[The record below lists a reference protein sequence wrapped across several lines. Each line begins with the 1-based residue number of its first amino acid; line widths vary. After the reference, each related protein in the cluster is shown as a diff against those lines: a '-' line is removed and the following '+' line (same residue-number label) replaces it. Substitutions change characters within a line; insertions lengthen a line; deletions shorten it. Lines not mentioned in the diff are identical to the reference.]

1 MIIVGSGSAGKET
14 SGIIMLQSDEEIFF
28 FDNNPKENLIYGK
41 YHVISNIKKIIEI
54 IKKDN
59 KFCVAIGHPR
69 IRARM
74 FNFMLEIG
82 AKPANVVSYKS
93 FILSSIYENATIIQP
108 GVCISYDVK
117 IGKSNMIHAN
127 SVIGH
132 KVEIGD
138 FVNISPLC
146 SIIGPTKI
154 DDFTYIGT
162 GSIVNPGLY
171 IGKYSYITPG
181 NIVKRDVKD
190 YKTYEN

>member
-1 MIIVGSGSAGKET
+1 MIIVGAGSAGKET
-14 SGIIMLQSDEEIFF
+14 LGIISHISDEEIFF
-28 FDNNPKENLIYGK
+28 FDKSPKENLVYGK
-41 YHVISNIKKIIEI
+41 YPVISIEEKLIEI
-54 IKKDN
+54 LIKDH

-69 IRARM
+69 IRKKM
-74 FNFMLEIG
+74 FDFMLRIG
-82 AKPANVVSYKS
+82 AEPGNVIAKNS
-93 FILSSIYENATIIQP
+93 FILSTIYENATIIQP

-132 KVEIGD
+132 KVEIGN

-154 DDFTYIGT
+154 DDFAYIGA
-162 GSIVNPGLY
+162 GSIIYPELY

-181 NIVKRDVKD
+181 SIVKRDIKE
-190 YKTYEN
+190 YETY

>member
-93 FILSSIYENATIIQP
+93 FILSSIYENATIIQRAY
-108 GVCISYDVK
+108 VFL
-117 IGKSNMIHAN
+117 MM
-127 SVIGH
+127 
-132 KVEIGD
+132 
-138 FVNISPLC
+138 
-146 SIIGPTKI
+146 
-154 DDFTYIGT
+154 
-162 GSIVNPGLY
+162 
-171 IGKYSYITPG
+171 
-181 NIVKRDVKD
+181 
-190 YKTYEN
+190 

>member
-28 FDNNPKENLIYGK
+28 FDNNPKEHLIYGK

-181 NIVKRDVKD
+181 SIVKRDVKA
-190 YKTYEN
+190 YETYEN

>member
-127 SVIGH
+127 STIGH

-181 NIVKRDVKD
+181 SIVKRDVKD
-190 YKTYEN
+190 YETYEN